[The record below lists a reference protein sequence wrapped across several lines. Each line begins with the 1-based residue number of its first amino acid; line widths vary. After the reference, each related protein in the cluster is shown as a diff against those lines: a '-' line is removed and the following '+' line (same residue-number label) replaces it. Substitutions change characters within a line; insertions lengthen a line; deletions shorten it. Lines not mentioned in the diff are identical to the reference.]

1 MKLIKIE
8 GVDLIAENDFSKTFK
23 YNDIDV
29 FVAKAIDDE
38 ISKHY
43 LVISIPTIPETGSHE
58 IQYPLEYDTMELRDE
73 DFKKFDVE
81 YCKQFTDTLIAF
93 MKEQKK
99 LQEDKLLEDEK
110 AEEIKISNN
119 E

>member
-1 MKLIKIE
+1 MKLIKMN
-8 GVDLIAENDFSKTFK
+8 GVDLIAENEFSKTFK

-29 FVAKAIDDE
+29 FVAKAVDDE

-43 LVISIPTIPETGSHE
+43 LVISIPTIPETQSHE

-73 DFKKFDVE
+73 DFKKFDVG
-81 YCKQFTDTLIAF
+81 YCKQFTDSLIVF

-99 LQEDKLLEDEK
+99 LQEEKLLEDQK
-110 AEEIKISNN
+110 AEEIK
-119 E
+119 

>member
-8 GVDLIAENDFSKTFK
+8 GVDLIAENEFSKTFK
-23 YNDIDV
+23 YNDIDIY
-29 FVAKAIDDE
+29 VAKAIDDE
-38 ISKHY
+38 IAKHY
-43 LVISIPTIPETGSHE
+43 LVISIPTIAETGSHE

-81 YCKQFTDTLIAF
+81 YCKQFTDELIKF

-99 LQEDKLLEDEK
+99 LQEEKLSDNMQE
-110 AEEIKISNN
+110 AEEVK
-119 E
+119 

>member
-8 GVDLIAENDFSKTFK
+8 GVDLIAENEFSKTFK
-23 YNDIDV
+23 YNDIDIY
-29 FVAKAIDDE
+29 VAKAIDDE
-38 ISKHY
+38 IAKHY

-73 DFKKFDVE
+73 DFIKFDVE
-81 YCKQFTDTLIAF
+81 YCKLFTDGLIVF
-93 MKEQKK
+93 IKEQKK
-99 LQEDKLLEDEK
+99 LQEEKLLEDEK
-110 AEEIKISNN
+110 AEEVKISNN

>member
-8 GVDLIAENDFSKTFK
+8 GVDLIAENEFSKTFK
-23 YNDIDV
+23 YNEIDI

-81 YCKQFTDTLIAF
+81 YCKQFTDDLIKF

-99 LQEDKLLEDEK
+99 LQEEKLSDNMQE
-110 AEEIKISNN
+110 AEEVK
-119 E
+119 